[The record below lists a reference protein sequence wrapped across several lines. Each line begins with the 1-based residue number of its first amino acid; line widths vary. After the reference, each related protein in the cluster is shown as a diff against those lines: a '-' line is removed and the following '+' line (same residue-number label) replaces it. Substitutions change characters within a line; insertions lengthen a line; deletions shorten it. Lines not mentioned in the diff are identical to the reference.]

1 MNTNATHTTP
11 NYGLPLFIATDKPA
25 WLIDWNNTMSELD
38 TKLKEIADAG
48 DNTHILD
55 ILGDDNQGL
64 IHDVETLASSLSALT
79 SRVGDCES
87 DIETIQGQITNIQN
101 DLTTQNQLYVSLE
114 ARVTAL
120 ENA

>member
-11 NYGLPLFIATDKPA
+11 NYGLPWLIATDKPA